1 MSEARKI
8 RDAFSALYKL
18 QTQSDKFY
26 SAVAKVKS
34 VDETART
41 CSVEIVGDEYLI
53 DDVQLN
59 VAVDSTAGFVLV
71 PAVGSFVLISF
82 HNKSDARVSMF
93 SELDKVLINCDTII
107 ANDGLNNGL
116 VNVTHLI
123 TELSKFDAKF
133 TAICAQIA
141 VLNTSVGLVDS
152 GAAAAAWIPAQP
164 IVTQPFVT
172 AQLEDTKFKH

>member
-34 VDETART
+34 VDEAART

-93 SELDKVLINCDTII
+93 SELDKVLINCNTII

-133 TAICAQIA
+133 TAINIQINTMAA
-141 VLNTSVGLVDS
+141 VLAALDGGASAS
-152 GAAAAAWIPAQP
+152 AWAAAQA
-164 IVTQPFVT
+164 VMTQPFVT